1 MKRLYKILIAFGT
14 TIVLLGIFYYFFP
27 HVWGE
32 LVYPLDYQD
41 SIKKYS
47 EERGLRPNFVCAIIY
62 TESRFHKDSVSG
74 VGAVGLMQIM
84 PSTGGAIAAELGE
97 KNYSPANLYDPDTN
111 IRYGTW
117 YIKGLIDKYNGNTD
131 LATAAYNA
139 GVARADKWK
148 DGVSP
153 LPYETVFFIQKIRDT
168 EAAYDKVYGNWASA
182 PEVKKVSPFYQG
194 INNIRDFVKS
204 LILGF

>member
-182 PEVKKVSPFYQG
+182 PEVKKVNPFYQG

-204 LILGF
+204 LILGS